1 MQSERHVRR
10 TPYDP
15 SSVARQAERG
25 QQPSK
30 FTESREQLA
39 AMSLDEAME
48 RSHLLINRVLIE
60 QQEQGV
66 EIKARIV
73 LYSGGND
80 STVLTHFLRDRA
92 THAAHINTGI
102 GIEETREFVRSTCA
116 TYDLELIEESP
127 PPGATYDE
135 LVLKYGFPGPAGHML
150 MYTRLKER
158 GLRKVRARFVT
169 NPRKERV
176 LFMAG
181 MRHDESARRMR
192 NTEETHREGS
202 VVWVSPL
209 GHWTNEHMAE
219 YRRRYPDV
227 PRNEVSDML
236 HMSGECLCGAFA
248 KPGELEWIAQC
259 YPKTAQRI
267 RDLEVKAKEAGVHC
281 VWGTRPPRKGKATPN
296 AESGEEVDKNVGPL
310 CSACVNTDED
320 DQAEVDKM
328 IADMAAMTVPK
339 TRVVRRRTA

>member
-1 MQSERHVRR
+1 MPSARR
-10 TPYDP
+10 VTRMPYDP
-15 SSVARQAERG
+15 QAVARKAEKG
-25 QQPSK
+25 QQPAK

-48 RSHLLINRVLIE
+48 RSHALIDRVLAE
-60 QQEQGV
+60 QEAEGV
-66 EIKARIV
+66 EIKARLI

-80 STVLTHFLRDRA
+80 STVLTHFLKDRA

-116 TYDLELIEESP
+116 AYDLELIEEHP

-135 LVLKYGFPGPAGHML
+135 LVLKYGFPGPAGHMM

-219 YRRRYPDV
+219 YRRRFDV

-248 KPGELEWIAQC
+248 KPGELDWIAQC
-259 YPKTAQRI
+259 YPKTAERI
-267 RDLEVKAKEAGVHC
+267 RDLERRAKDAGVHC
-281 VWGTRPPRKGKATPN
+281 VWGTRPPRKGKKTAN
-296 AESGEEVDKNVGPL
+296 SEADEVVDKNVGPL

-328 IADMAAMTVPK
+328 IADMAAIAVPGR
-339 TRVVRRRTA
+339 RVIRRPA